1 MQVILK
7 ISMLSWFHKSPWK
20 SWMAPFCLG
29 RLVLRN
35 TSNMRSTFLVNPLWI
50 SFALVRLKYV
60 TIELL
65 WTHVWI
71 EFPHIYASH
80 LDLKDQY
87 VELVPEVSLEIL
99 DGPVLLGQLVLR
111 NASKMISAILF
122 DPSWIPFAL
131 VRLEYLTIEF
141 LWICLDRNPFYTYL

>member
-1 MQVILK
+1 MIRY
-7 ISMLSWFHKSPWK
+7 I
-20 SWMAPFCLG
+20 
-29 RLVLRN
+29 
-35 TSNMRSTFLVNPLWI
+35 
-50 SFALVRLKYV
+50 Y
-60 TIELL
+60 
-65 WTHVWI
+65 
-71 EFPHIYASH
+71 IYASH

-122 DPSWIPFAL
+122 DPSWKPFAL
-131 VRLEYLTIEF
+131 VRLKYLTIEF